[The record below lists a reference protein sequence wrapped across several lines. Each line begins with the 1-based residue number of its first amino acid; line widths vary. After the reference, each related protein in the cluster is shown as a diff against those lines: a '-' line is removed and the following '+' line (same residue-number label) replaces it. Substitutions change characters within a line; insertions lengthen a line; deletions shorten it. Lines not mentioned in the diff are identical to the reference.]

1 MRFCILFFSIF
12 EYMEK
17 LHQITLRHLL
27 IGSEKCIGFQFFPHK
42 AVQALLKQ
50 LPGIKWSNKY
60 NMAFIKNTPG
70 NLTLIFQSFKGVAW
84 VNCKYF
90 FKDKPVN
97 IKSERAGDIS
107 WVRRRKLAADY
118 KPCPDA
124 YLQKL
129 QLKKYSENTIRA
141 YVTGFERFLNHYRQ
155 AEVNALN
162 EQHIR
167 DYLSVLVKKG
177 HSNAYINQTVN
188 AIKFY
193 YEIVLD
199 MPNRF
204 YEIER
209 PRKENKLPKVISKE
223 EVLTIIAHTNNIKH
237 RCIVSL
243 LYSAGLRRSELIN
256 LKISDIDSK
265 RMLVRVE
272 QSKGN
277 KDRYT
282 LLSNKLLTD
291 LRSYFKAWR
300 PKVYLFEGQDGA
312 QYSGTSIN
320 KILHRACNKSKTK
333 RISAHTLRHSFATH
347 LLEAGTDLRYIQNL
361 LGHSSS
367 KTTEIYTHVA
377 TNIIKSIK
385 NPLD

>member
-1 MRFCILFFSIF
+1 MTRILLIF
-12 EYMEK
+12 GSMDK

-27 IGSEKCIGFQFFPHK
+27 IGNDKCIGFQFFPHK
-42 AVQALLKQ
+42 VVQALLKQ
-50 LPGIKWSNKY
+50 LPGVKWSNRF
-60 NMAFIKNTPG
+60 NMAFVKNTPE
-70 NLTLIFQSFKGVAW
+70 NLNLIFRSFKGVAW

-90 FKDKPVN
+90 FKNKLVN
-97 IKSERAGDIS
+97 TKSDQAGDIS
-107 WVRRRKLAADY
+107 WVKQRRLLPEY
-118 KPCPDA
+118 KICPDN

-129 QLKKYSENTIRA
+129 ELKKYAANTIRS
-141 YVTGFERFLNHYRQ
+141 YVSCFERFLNFYKNDD
-155 AEVNALN
+155 VNALN

-167 DYLSVLVKKG
+167 EYLSHLVQKR
-177 HSNAYINQTVN
+177 HSNAYINQAVN

-209 PRKENKLPKVISKE
+209 PRKEHKLPKVISKE
-223 EVLTIIAHTNNIKH
+223 EVLAIIAHTNNIKH

-265 RMLVRVE
+265 RMLIRVDGA
-272 QSKGN
+272 KGN

-282 LLSNKLLTD
+282 LLSVKLLTD
-291 LRSYFKAWR
+291 LRIYYKAWK
-300 PKVYLFEGQDGA
+300 PKTYLFEGQNGG
-312 QYSGTSIN
+312 QYSGASIN
-320 KILHRACNKSKTK
+320 KILHRACDNSKIK

-361 LGHSSS
+361 LGHSST

-377 TNIIKSIK
+377 TNIIKNIK